1 MTMGLTAAGLTQGP
15 EGALTPSRRPS
26 RDNSSAFEA
35 FDAAMAQSEDAP
47 GEGDSR
53 SDAAASRDSDAT
65 ASDAATAKLADTA
78 SNPLLTRAG
87 DRLASRMAASWLG
100 VSGQESS
107 RQNASSQLTS
117 SPITSRQ
124 DSSTPASTSVWTL
137 GGTADSSNVASSDAS
152 VAAAASQSASPRDP
166 LAALLASPAGQSVD
180 EAAPQPQPQPAP
192 TTAASPASVPTDP
205 RVRDAAPADGAR
217 QAANA
222 ADASIGQSLDA
233 SRPQSR
239 PVSTDASSARRTTQS
254 DDGDAAAPAT
264 AAMANA
270 MGLPD
275 QLLLAAQGAAMTQTT
290 APPVSAAPTRSA
302 DAGDPAASSAASSA
316 TAEAVARIGAAL
328 TAPAQPRANQPAVVE
343 REPQT
348 VSVHVVSQQ
357 SWLPPVD
364 PNLSGGSQPQP
375 QSFGES
381 GAQSQKSSDG
391 AVKGEATDLEPPA
404 PAWSQSAS
412 LSSFAALTSGFG
424 ASAAASATS
433 TGIHGAEATGAAAS
447 ARQDLPAA
455 PAPTLR
461 RDLEI
466 TMTPQ
471 DLGGLQVKLKSA
483 GDRLELAF
491 VADRGETARMISDKT
506 AALET
511 QLTGAGLGLGGVAI
525 SASAAGDMSGAQ
537 TGGQGGQGSHT
548 PSQAFGS
555 AQGQNGGQ
563 SGGDSE
569 STRQGRNSAG
579 RERQDERNERG
590 DVSRDARGP
599 SGDRGLYL

>member
-124 DSSTPASTSVWTL
+124 DSSTLASTPVWTL
-137 GGTADSSNVASSDAS
+137 GGTADSSNDASSDAS
-152 VAAAASQSASPRDP
+152 VAAAASQGASPRDP

-205 RVRDAAPADGAR
+205 RVRDAAPTAP
-217 QAANA
+217 

-239 PVSTDASSARRTTQS
+239 PVSTDAPSARRTTKS

-275 QLLLAAQGAAMTQTT
+275 QLLLAAQGAAMTQTA

-391 AVKGEATDLEPPA
+391 AVKGEATDLEAPA
-404 PAWSQSAS
+404 PAWSQPAS

>member
-35 FDAAMAQSEDAP
+35 FGAALAQSEDAP
-47 GEGDSR
+47 GEGDPR
-53 SDAAASRDSDAT
+53 SDAAARDSDAT
-65 ASDAATAKLADTA
+65 ASGAATAKLADTA
-78 SNPLLTRAG
+78 ANPLLSRSG
-87 DRLASRMAASWLG
+87 DRLASRMAASWLA

-107 RQNASSQLTS
+107 RQNASSPLTS

-124 DSSTPASTSVWTL
+124 DSSTSASTPVWTF
-137 GGTADSSNVASSDAS
+137 GMAADSSNGASSDAS

-180 EAAPQPQPQPAP
+180 GAAPQPQPAQ

-205 RVRDAAPADGAR
+205 RVRDAAPTAPADGAR
-217 QAANA
+217 QAENA
-222 ADASIGQSLDA
+222 AGASIGRFLDA

-239 PVSTDASSARRTTQS
+239 VVSAEAPSARRTTQS

-264 AAMANA
+264 AALPNG

-275 QLLLAAQGAAMTQTT
+275 QLLLAAQGAAMTKT
-290 APPVSAAPTRSA
+290 AASPASAAPTRSA
-302 DAGDPAASSAASSA
+302 DASDSAASSAASSA

-328 TAPAQPRANQPAVVE
+328 TAPAQPRANQPAAVE

-375 QSFGES
+375 QSFRES

-391 AVKGEATDLEPPA
+391 AAKGEAPA
-404 PAWSQSAS
+404 LDSPTPASSQPAS

-424 ASAAASATS
+424 ASAASAPS
-433 TGIHGAEATGAAAS
+433 TGIHAAEAPGAAAS
-447 ARQDLPAA
+447 ARLDLPAA

-511 QLTGAGLGLGGVAI
+511 QLTSAGLGLGGVAI

-555 AQGQNGGQ
+555 AQDQNGGQ

-569 STRQGRNSAG
+569 STRQGRNFAG